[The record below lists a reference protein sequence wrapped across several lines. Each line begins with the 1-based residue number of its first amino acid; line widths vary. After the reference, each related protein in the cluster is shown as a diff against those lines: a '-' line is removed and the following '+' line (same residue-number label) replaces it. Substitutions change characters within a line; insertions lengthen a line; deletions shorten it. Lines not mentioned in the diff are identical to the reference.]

1 MRMTKTAITTNNL
14 SHGNFAVAFIVYF
27 LGNFSINIAK
37 QLSNSSGEPCSPFV
51 LGVNTKQAI
60 FILIIVVTVC
70 QSFWHIYRIIFIG
83 YSVKLLA
90 GVR

>member
-1 MRMTKTAITTNNL
+1 MCLKMMRMTKTAIATNNL
-14 SHGNFAVAFIVYF
+14 SHGNFAVAFILYF

-60 FILIIVVTVC
+60 FYFNYRCYGLSIV
-70 QSFWHIYRIIFIG
+70 SFR
-83 YSVKLLA
+83 
-90 GVR
+90 RE